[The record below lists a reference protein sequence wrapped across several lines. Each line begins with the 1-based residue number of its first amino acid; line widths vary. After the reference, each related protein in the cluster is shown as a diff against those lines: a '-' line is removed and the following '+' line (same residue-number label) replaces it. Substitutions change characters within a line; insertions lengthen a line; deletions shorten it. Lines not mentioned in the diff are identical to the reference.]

1 MLNIWGILYNYL
13 CLISATNQVCMSVWT
28 AITRRILEM
37 ELSNFMAACLTLRLC
52 SLWVIKNFATPTNA
66 QVNREKKTPHTLWLV
81 SLAQRCGLR
90 AATMQILFVDV
101 IKMPSQMRF
110 HRASQ
115 ADPSKPVPSREAS
128 KQGNHP
134 ATGKQT
140 NQAMK
145 SNNSRGSRSSS
156 LVQVGVGKTGD
167 CRLDSSEMKWIWS
180 WS

>member
-1 MLNIWGILYNYL
+1 M
-13 CLISATNQVCMSVWT
+13 ISATNQVCMSVWT
-28 AITRRILEM
+28 AITQRILEM
-37 ELSNFMAACLTLRLC
+37 ELSNLLATCLTLHLC
-52 SLWVIKNFATPTNA
+52 SLWVIKHFATPTNA
-66 QVNREKKTPHTLWLV
+66 QVNREKKHRTIFGLLAWLSVAAYGRQQCKSCLSTSLKCQVKWDFIGQAKPIPAPV
-81 SLAQRCGLR
+81 S
-90 AATMQILFVDV
+90 
-101 IKMPSQMRF
+101 
-110 HRASQ
+110 
-115 ADPSKPVPSREAS
+115 SREAS